1 MNKRDVTFAI
11 LAVVLLGGG
20 ALYYHS
26 RSSANKLAP
35 ATAAV
40 TRGDVIAKVDATGVR
55 QPVTTVQVGTQ
66 AGLTRLSQLVGVTAR
81 MVALAV
87 VPLNDTSLL
96 AAAQD
101 FVAAQVNG
109 HRIVTVPALPGDQP
123 RVHTHRLTRWR

>member
-35 ATAAV
+35 ATV

-123 RVHTHRLTRWR
+123 RVHTHRLTWWR